1 MKVDGSLRSLIQGVS
16 QQSARNRLPGQCTAQ
31 DNMSSNPV
39 TGLTRRPPMQEVS
52 SLFEEADDVQF
63 YDFDLGEGN
72 QFIVAALEGELKVFN
87 MDGDEQV
94 VNDDTEATATVT
106 MTIATPAVVSWTA
119 HGRVAG
125 DFVVFTTT
133 GALPTGLVAGTKYY
147 VSSANLTGNTFKVA
161 ATRAAAL
168 AGTGSI
174 NTSGTQSGTHTATS
188 GFNYLDGGD
197 LAFTTLDDV
206 TYIAN
211 RSQVVDMESATKT
224 YITTG
229 SLVYLLGGQY
239 GRVYTINVNW
249 TGKTGTVTITIAT
262 PGVVSWA
269 SHGLQIGD
277 EVVFTTTGALPTG
290 LVAGT
295 TYYVSTTGFGANSFS
310 VSTTRA
316 NALAGTNIT
325 TSGTQSGVHT
335 AEGTV
340 ITASYTAPDGGSAAH
355 SAQITTDY
363 IATQLE
369 TALNAHGTFAAN
381 FSVTRSSDVLYIK
394 KTSSVTTEP
403 FKVTIADG
411 DGGENMK
418 VVNNSIKDASTLPRY
433 APHGYVVTVEGAAAD
448 ADDWYVEF
456 IAEPDAAGNLPAT
469 GAGFGRNG
477 VWAECVGPGVEYQFD
492 LETMPHVLEYDFDAE
507 EFTFSSGAWEDR
519 AAGDESS
526 NKNPTFVGRTVE
538 DLAYFQGRLV
548 MLSGPAVIMSRTD
561 KPYNFWLNSATVL
574 ADSDRIDIQSTAK
587 GVRKMLRAIPHN
599 RDLVVFANKGQFIV
613 FGRNAITPKNSALVL
628 TTNFEADMTA
638 SPVPAGRNIF
648 FAFKFGNFTGIR
660 EFYTQDA
667 QDANDARPIT
677 QHVNKY
683 LEGSVESL
691 TATSNFDILLVQTTV
706 GLETIYLYEYTWIDE
721 KKVQSSWSRWIM
733 PNDVIHTFITES
745 EISLITKKDDT
756 YILNKIDLDFLAD
769 TGLTYNV
776 RLDRKIFID
785 TVDETIVAPYDVPEA
800 DPDDLIFIQGDGC
813 PTPGLR
819 AWVDSY
825 DAGSDTY
832 TFDRSMENGTVIVG
846 IPYTSSYTPTNPDV
860 KDSDGVRIGTGGLKV
875 SKFLLNCKETGKL
888 FARIFSRFF
897 DDRVIEFTARFV
909 GDPLTH
915 VGEAAITDATYI
927 APFRENVD
935 NAEIEI
941 YSDSHLPF
949 TLSDIEWKGQ
959 YTKKGKRIANGG
971 AQ

>member
-39 TGLTRRPPMQEVS
+39 TGLTRRPPMQEVR
-52 SLFEEADDVQF
+52 SLFEEADDAQF

-72 QFIVAALEGELKVFN
+72 QFIVAALNGDLKVFN
-87 MDGDEQV
+87 MDGEAQV
-94 VNDDTEATATVT
+94 VNE
-106 MTIATPAVVSWTA
+106 
-119 HGRVAG
+119 VA
-125 DFVVFTTT
+125 DAFD
-133 GALPTGLVAGTKYY
+133 
-147 VSSANLTGNTFKVA
+147 
-161 ATRAAAL
+161 
-168 AGTGSI
+168 
-174 NTSGTQSGTHTATS
+174 
-188 GFNYLDGGD
+188 YLDGGD

-211 RSQVVDMESATKT
+211 RTKVIEMEPATRT

-249 TGKTGTVTITIAT
+249 SGKVGVVTISIAT
-262 PGVVSWA
+262 PGVVSWTA
-269 SHGLQIGD
+269 HGLQIGD

-295 TYYVSTTGFGANSFS
+295 TYYVSTTGFTANAFS

-335 AEGTV
+335 GSGKV

-369 TALNAHGTFAAN
+369 TNLRAHGTFAAN

-418 VVNNSIKDASTLPRY
+418 VVNNTIKNANSLPRY
-433 APHGYVVTVEGAAAD
+433 APHGYVVTVEGVD
-448 ADDWYVEF
+448 VDSDDWYVEF
-456 IAEPDAAGNLPAT
+456 VAETDSSGNLPAT
-469 GAGFGRNG
+469 GEGFGRNG
-477 VWAECVGPGVEYQFD
+477 VWAECVGPGVKYKFD
-492 LETMPHVLEYDFDAE
+492 LETMPHVLEYDFDTE
-507 EFTFSSGAWEDR
+507 EFTFSAGAWEDR
-519 AAGDESS
+519 AAGDEDS
-526 NKNPTFVGRTVE
+526 NKNPSFIGRTVE

-548 MLSGPAVIMSRTD
+548 LLSGPATIMSRTD
-561 KPYNFWLNSATVL
+561 KPYNFWLNSATIL

-628 TTNFEADMTA
+628 TTNFEADMSA

-660 EFYTQDA
+660 EFFTQDA

-683 LEGSVESL
+683 LEGAVESL
-691 TATSNFDILLVQTTV
+691 TTTSNFDILLVQTTV

-733 PNDVIHTFITES
+733 PNHVIHTFITES
-745 EISLITKKDDT
+745 EISLITKKDNT
-756 YILNKIDLDFLAD
+756 YILNKIDLDLLAD
-769 TGLTYNV
+769 EGLTYNV
-776 RLDRKIFID
+776 RLDRKIFIPAVE
-785 TVDETIVAPYDVPEA
+785 TTIVAPYDVPEA
-800 DPDDLIFIQGDGC
+800 DPEDLIFIQGEGC

-819 AWVDSY
+819 AWVESY
-825 DAGSDTY
+825 DAGTDTY
-832 TFDRSMENGTVIVG
+832 TFDRDMEEGTIIVG
-846 IPYTSSYTPTNPDV
+846 IPYRSSYIPTNPDV
-860 KDSDGVRIGTGGLKV
+860 KDSDGVRISTGSLKV
-875 SKFLLNCKETGKL
+875 SKFLANCKETGKI
-888 FARIFSRFF
+888 FARVFSRFF
-897 DDRVIEFTARFV
+897 DDRTVEYTARFV

-915 VGEAAITDATYI
+915 VGEAAITDATYTV
-927 APFRENVD
+927 PFRENVD
-935 NAEIEI
+935 NAEVEF

-949 TLSDIEWKGQ
+949 TISDIQWRGQ

-971 AQ
+971 AS